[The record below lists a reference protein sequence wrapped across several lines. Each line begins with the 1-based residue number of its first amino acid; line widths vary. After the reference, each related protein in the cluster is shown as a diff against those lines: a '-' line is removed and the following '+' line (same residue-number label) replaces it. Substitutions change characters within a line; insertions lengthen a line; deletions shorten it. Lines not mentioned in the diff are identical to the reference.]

1 MSAQATD
8 TAVPAP
14 APAAAPAPAVVAES
28 QTAAATP
35 AADPTSAPA
44 APAAADA
51 AAPEVAA
58 AAQQPQAEQTAPA
71 DQKTEANPGVKPA
84 TEKPVEKTQTPLTS
98 LFEKLP
104 GILGEAKHN
113 EMWGVQ
119 LSDSTHVPTT
129 VVLQKFLRAN
139 DNDVSKAADQLQK
152 ALVWRRDTNP
162 GKLLDDISF
171 DKKKFGEL
179 GYVTT
184 HKDAQG
190 KDMIIT
196 WNIYGAVKDKKAT
209 FGNVDEFIKWRAA
222 LMELSVRKL
231 GLDKVQTPI
240 PDGGE
245 DPYQMIQVHDYLN
258 VSFLRMDPAVKAA
271 SSETIRIFAM
281 AYPELLVHK
290 YFVNIPALMGW
301 VFKAMKVFLAPKTIA
316 KFHPLG
322 YGNEL
327 AAELP
332 AYKDSLPKDYGGNG
346 ESIKITGQTV
356 KLADAAP
363 AAPVEQPAT
372 DATLTTDATPANA
385 PAPATDATPATAT
398 PATDATPANAPA
410 PATEA
415 ADPAVAET
423 KVAEPVVAPQPEK
436 TAEVAPSA
444 AAVPEKTEVPSVA
457 DLSINDKAEAK

>member
-1 MSAQATD
+1 MSAQTTD
-8 TAVPAP
+8 TPV
-14 APAAAPAPAVVAES
+14 AAPAPAVAAEAQPAAAAPAAEPTS
-28 QTAAATP
+28 ADAPAPAAVAAATP
-35 AADPTSAPA
+35 EVKQEQKTEKAA
-44 APAAADA
+44 APAA
-51 AAPEVAA
+51 
-58 AAQQPQAEQTAPA
+58 
-71 DQKTEANPGVKPA
+71 
-84 TEKPVEKTQTPLTS
+84 EKPVDKAQTPLSS

-104 GILGEAKHN
+104 AILAEAKHN

-119 LSDSTHVPTT
+119 LSDDTHVPTT

-139 DNDVSKAADQLQK
+139 EDDVSKAADQLQK
-152 ALVWRRDTNP
+152 ALIWRRDTNP
-162 GKLLDDISF
+162 GKLLDEVTF
-171 DKKKFGEL
+171 DGKKFGDL

-190 KDMIIT
+190 KEMIIT

-231 GLDKVQTPI
+231 NLDKVQTAI

-327 AAELP
+327 GGELP
-332 AYKDSLPKDYGGNG
+332 AYKDSLPKEYGGNAEG
-346 ESIKITGQTV
+346 IKTTGQTV
-356 KLADAAP
+356 KLTEAEAPVEKPAADATPAPAVAAPVATEAQPAAEAPSAVAAETKAVETTPPAVAVTEPAVASEPVNAAP
-363 AAPVEQPAT
+363 AA
-372 DATLTTDATPANA
+372 
-385 PAPATDATPATAT
+385 
-398 PATDATPANAPA
+398 
-410 PATEA
+410 
-415 ADPAVAET
+415 AET
-423 KVAEPVVAPQPEK
+423 
-436 TAEVAPSA
+436 
-444 AAVPEKTEVPSVA
+444 EKTEVPTVA
-457 DLSINDKAEAK
+457 DLSINDKTEAKEEAKTAAA

>member
-8 TAVPAP
+8 AAVPAP

-28 QTAAATP
+28 QAAAAAP

-51 AAPEVAA
+51 AAPEVAV
-58 AAQQPQAEQTAPA
+58 AAQPQTEQAAPA
-71 DQKTEANPGVKPA
+71 DQKTEVNPGDKPA
-84 TEKPVEKTQTPLTS
+84 AEKPVEKTQTPLTS

-104 GILGEAKHN
+104 GILSEAKHD

-139 DNDVSKAADQLQK
+139 DGDVSKAADQLQK

-162 GKLLDDISF
+162 GKLLDDVSF

-184 HKDAQG
+184 HKDARG
-190 KDMIIT
+190 KEMIIT

-231 GLDKVQTPI
+231 GLDKVQAPI

-332 AYKDSLPKDYGGNG
+332 AYKDSLAKEYGGNG
-346 ESIKITGQTV
+346 ESIKVTGQTV
-356 KLADAAP
+356 KLSDAAP
-363 AAPVEQPAT
+363 VAPADQPAT
-372 DATLTTDATPANA
+372 DATPV
-385 PAPATDATPATAT
+385 TPATV
-398 PATDATPANAPA
+398 PA
-410 PATEA
+410 PATETAPATEAPVPVA
-415 ADPAVAET
+415 AESEA
-423 KVAEPVVAPQPEK
+423 AEPVAAPQSEK
-436 TAEVAPSA
+436 AAEAAPVT
-444 AAVPEKTEVPSVA
+444 AAVPEKTEVPSIA
-457 DLSINDKAEAK
+457 DLSINDKAETKEEPKAAAL

>member
-1 MSAQATD
+1 MSAQTTD

-14 APAAAPAPAVVAES
+14 APAAAPAPTAVPEP
-28 QTAAATP
+28 QPAAAAP

-44 APAAADA
+44 APAVAADA
-51 AAPEVAA
+51 APE
-58 AAQQPQAEQTAPA
+58 QQQQQQQTEQTAPTG
-71 DQKTEANPGVKPA
+71 QNTEETAEVKPA
-84 TEKPVEKTQTPLTS
+84 AEKPVEKTQTPLTS
-98 LFEKLP
+98 LFAKLP
-104 GILGEAKHN
+104 GILSEAKHN

-119 LSDSTHVPTT
+119 LSDGTHVPTT

-139 DNDVSKAADQLQK
+139 DDDVSKAADQLQK

-162 GKLLDDISF
+162 GKLLDDVSF
-171 DKKKFGEL
+171 DKKKFDEL

-190 KDMIIT
+190 KEMIIT
-196 WNIYGAVKDKKAT
+196 WNIYGAVKDKKTT

-231 GLDKVQTPI
+231 SLDKVQTAI

-271 SSETIRIFAM
+271 SSETIRVFAM

-301 VFKAMKVFLAPKTIA
+301 VFKAMKVFLAPKTVA

-322 YGNEL
+322 YGSEL
-327 AAELP
+327 AVELP

-363 AAPVEQPAT
+363 AAPAEKPAT
-372 DATLTTDATPANA
+372 EATP
-385 PAPATDATPATAT
+385 TPA
-398 PATDATPANAPA
+398 A

-415 ADPAVAET
+415 PAPAATETKAAEPASVTTPAVAT
-423 KVAEPVVAPQPEK
+423 AEPVAAPQPEK
-436 TAEVAPSA
+436 AAEAAPTAVAG
-444 AAVPEKTEVPSVA
+444 PEETEVPNVA
-457 DLSINDKAEAK
+457 DLSINDKAETKEEAKPAAS

>member
-1 MSAQATD
+1 MSAQAAD

-14 APAAAPAPAVVAES
+14 APAAAPAPAPAVVAES
-28 QTAAATP
+28 EAAAATP

-58 AAQQPQAEQTAPA
+58 AAQQPQAEQTDLA

-162 GKLLDDISF
+162 GKLLDDVSF
-171 DKKKFGEL
+171 DKKKFDEL

-190 KDMIIT
+190 KEMIIT

-231 GLDKVQTPI
+231 GLDRVQTPI

-301 VFKAMKVFLAPKTIA
+301 VFKAMKVFLAPKTVA

-346 ESIKITGQTV
+346 ESVKITGQTV
-356 KLADAAP
+356 KIADAAP

-372 DATLTTDATPANA
+372 DATPANA
-385 PAPATDATPATAT
+385 S
-398 PATDATPANAPA
+398 A

-436 TAEVAPSA
+436 TAEVAPTA
-444 AAVPEKTEVPSVA
+444 AALPEKTEVPSVA
-457 DLSINDKAEAK
+457 DLSINDKVEAKEEPKTATA

>member
-1 MSAQATD
+1 MTTQATD
-8 TAVPAP
+8 TAIPAP

-28 QTAAATP
+28 QPAAAAP
-35 AADPTSAPA
+35 AAEPTSAPA
-44 APAAADA
+44 AAAAPDA

-58 AAQQPQAEQTAPA
+58 AAAKQQQQQPEQPEQAAPA
-71 DQKTEANPGVKPA
+71 DQKTEANPGDKPA
-84 TEKPVEKTQTPLTS
+84 AEKPVEKAQTPLAS
-98 LFEKLP
+98 LFDKLP

-162 GKLLDDISF
+162 GKLLDDVSF
-171 DKKKFGEL
+171 DKKKFGDL

-184 HKDAQG
+184 HKDSQG

-231 GLDKVQTPI
+231 GLDKVQAPI

-271 SSETIRIFAM
+271 SSETIRVFAM

-363 AAPVEQPAT
+363 AASAEQPA
-372 DATLTTDATPANA
+372 ADATPAV
-385 PAPATDATPATAT
+385 DATPAA
-398 PATDATPANAPA
+398 DATHVTAPA

-423 KVAEPVVAPQPEK
+423 KADEPVAAPQPEK
-436 TAEVAPSA
+436 AAEVAPAA

-457 DLSINDKAEAK
+457 DLSINDKAEAKEEPKAAAP

>member
-1 MSAQATD
+1 MSAQTTD
-8 TAVPAP
+8 TAVPATAPATAP
-14 APAAAPAPAVVAES
+14 APAAVPES
-28 QTAAATP
+28 QPVAAEP
-35 AADPTSAPA
+35 AADPTPAPA
-44 APAAADA
+44 ATADA
-51 AAPEVAA
+51 AA
-58 AAQQPQAEQTAPA
+58 QQQQTEQPAPTG
-71 DQKTEANPGVKPA
+71 QKTEENAQEKAATEKPA
-84 TEKPVEKTQTPLTS
+84 EKPVEKTQTPLTS
-98 LFEKLP
+98 LFDKLP
-104 GILGEAKHN
+104 GILSEARHN

-119 LSDSTHVPTT
+119 LSNSTHVPTT

-139 DNDVSKAADQLQK
+139 DDDVSKAADQLQK
-152 ALVWRRDTNP
+152 ALIWRRDTNP
-162 GKLLDDISF
+162 GKLLDDVSF
-171 DKKKFGEL
+171 DNKKFGEL

-190 KDMIIT
+190 KEMIIT

-231 GLDKVQTPI
+231 SLDKVQTAI

-271 SSETIRIFAM
+271 SSETIKVFAM

-301 VFKAMKVFLAPKTIA
+301 VFKGMKVFLAPKTIA

-322 YGNEL
+322 YGTEL
-327 AAELP
+327 AADLP

-363 AAPVEQPAT
+363 AAPAEKPAT
-372 DATLTTDATPANA
+372 EATPAPAA
-385 PAPATDATPATAT
+385 PAAAAAAT
-398 PATDATPANAPA
+398 APA

-415 ADPAVAET
+415 PVPAATET
-423 KVAEPVVAPQPEK
+423 KAAEPVSAATPAIANSEPVAAPQPEK
-436 TAEVAPSA
+436 AAEEAAPTA
-444 AAVPEKTEVPSVA
+444 AADADKTEVPNVA
-457 DLSINDKAEAK
+457 DLSINDKAETKEAKPAAP

>member
-1 MSAQATD
+1 MSAQTTD
-8 TAVPAP
+8 TPV
-14 APAAAPAPAVVAES
+14 AAPAPAVAADAQPAAAAPAAEPTSADAPAPAPVAV
-28 QTAAATP
+28 AAATP
-35 AADPTSAPA
+35 EVKKEQKTEKPAAAAQKTEEKADEKAA
-44 APAAADA
+44 APAA
-51 AAPEVAA
+51 
-58 AAQQPQAEQTAPA
+58 
-71 DQKTEANPGVKPA
+71 
-84 TEKPVEKTQTPLTS
+84 EKPVEKTQTPLSS

-104 GILGEAKHN
+104 AILAEAKHN

-119 LSDSTHVPTT
+119 LSDDTHVPTT

-139 DNDVSKAADQLQK
+139 DDDVSKAADQLQK
-152 ALVWRRDTNP
+152 ALIWRRDANP
-162 GKLLDDISF
+162 GKLLDEVTF
-171 DKKKFGEL
+171 DGKKFGDL

-190 KDMIIT
+190 KEMIIT

-231 GLDKVQTPI
+231 NLDKVQTAI

-327 AAELP
+327 GGELP
-332 AYKDSLPKDYGGNG
+332 AYKDSLPKEYGGNAEG
-346 ESIKITGQTV
+346 IKTTGQTV
-356 KLADAAP
+356 KLTEAEAPVEKPAADATPVPAVAAPVATETQPTAEAPSAVAAETKAVETTPPAVAVSEPAVASGPVNAAP
-363 AAPVEQPAT
+363 AAS
-372 DATLTTDATPANA
+372 
-385 PAPATDATPATAT
+385 
-398 PATDATPANAPA
+398 
-410 PATEA
+410 EA
-415 ADPAVAET
+415 
-423 KVAEPVVAPQPEK
+423 
-436 TAEVAPSA
+436 
-444 AAVPEKTEVPSVA
+444 EKTEVPTVA
-457 DLSINDKAEAK
+457 DLSINDKTEAKEETKTAAA

>member
-1 MSAQATD
+1 MSAQTTD
-8 TAVPAP
+8 TPVAVPAP
-14 APAAAPAPAVVAES
+14 AVAAEAQPAVAAPAVEPTSVDAPAPAAVADATPEVK
-28 QTAAATP
+28 QEQKTEQPAAA
-35 AADPTSAPA
+35 AAEKTEDKADEKAGAPA
-44 APAAADA
+44 A
-51 AAPEVAA
+51 
-58 AAQQPQAEQTAPA
+58 
-71 DQKTEANPGVKPA
+71 
-84 TEKPVEKTQTPLTS
+84 EKPVEKAQTPLSS

-104 GILGEAKHN
+104 TILAEAKHN

-119 LSDSTHVPTT
+119 LSDDTHIPTT

-139 DNDVSKAADQLQK
+139 DDDVSKAADQLQK

-162 GKLLDDISF
+162 GKLLDEVSF
-171 DKKKFGEL
+171 DASKFGDL

-190 KDMIIT
+190 KEMIIT
-196 WNIYGAVKDKKAT
+196 WNIYGAVKDRKAT

-231 GLDKVQTPI
+231 NLDKVQTAI

-322 YGNEL
+322 YGSEL
-327 AAELP
+327 GGELP
-332 AYKDSLPKDYGGNG
+332 AYKDSLPKDYGGNA
-346 ESIKITGQTV
+346 ESIKTTGQTV
-356 KLADAAP
+356 KFAEAEAPVEKPAADATAAPVVAAPVATETQPTAEAPAAVTAETPAPAVAVSEPAVASEPVKAAP
-363 AAPVEQPAT
+363 AAA
-372 DATLTTDATPANA
+372 
-385 PAPATDATPATAT
+385 
-398 PATDATPANAPA
+398 
-410 PATEA
+410 EA
-415 ADPAVAET
+415 
-423 KVAEPVVAPQPEK
+423 
-436 TAEVAPSA
+436 
-444 AAVPEKTEVPSVA
+444 EKTEVPTVA
-457 DLSINDKAEAK
+457 DLSINDKTEAKEEAKTVAA

>member
-1 MSAQATD
+1 MSAQTTD
-8 TAVPAP
+8 TPV
-14 APAAAPAPAVVAES
+14 AAPAPAVAAEAQPAAAAPAAES
-28 QTAAATP
+28 TSVDAPAPTAVAAATP
-35 AADPTSAPA
+35 EVKQEQKTEQPAAAAAEKTEDKADEKAA
-44 APAAADA
+44 APAA
-51 AAPEVAA
+51 
-58 AAQQPQAEQTAPA
+58 
-71 DQKTEANPGVKPA
+71 
-84 TEKPVEKTQTPLTS
+84 EKPVEKAQTPLSS

-104 GILGEAKHN
+104 AILAEAKHN

-119 LSDSTHVPTT
+119 LSDDTHVPTT

-139 DNDVSKAADQLQK
+139 DDDVSKAADQLQK
-152 ALVWRRDTNP
+152 ALIWRRDTNP
-162 GKLLDDISF
+162 GKLLDEVSF
-171 DKKKFGEL
+171 DAKKFGDL

-190 KDMIIT
+190 KEMIIT

-231 GLDKVQTPI
+231 NLDKVQTAI

-271 SSETIRIFAM
+271 SSETIRVFAM

-322 YGNEL
+322 YGSEL
-327 AAELP
+327 GGELP
-332 AYKDSLPKDYGGNG
+332 AYKDSLPKDYGGNAEG
-346 ESIKITGQTV
+346 IKTTGQTV
-356 KLADAAP
+356 KFAEAEAPVEKPAADATPVPVVAAP
-363 AAPVEQPAT
+363 AATETQPTAE
-372 DATLTTDATPANA
+372 APAA
-385 PAPATDATPATAT
+385 VAAETPAPAV
-398 PATDATPANAPA
+398 
-410 PATEA
+410 
-415 ADPAVAET
+415 AVSEPG
-423 KVAEPVVAPQPEK
+423 VASEPVKAD
-436 TAEVAPSA
+436 SA
-444 AAVPEKTEVPSVA
+444 AAEAEKTEVPTVA
-457 DLSINDKAEAK
+457 DLSINDKTEAKEEAKTVAA

>member
-14 APAAAPAPAVVAES
+14 ASAAAPAPVPVAES
-28 QTAAATP
+28 QPAAAAP
-35 AADPTSAPA
+35 AADPISAPA
-44 APAAADA
+44 APVAADA
-51 AAPEVAA
+51 AAAPEVTA
-58 AAQQPQAEQTAPA
+58 AAQQQTDQTASA
-71 DQKTEANPGVKPA
+71 DQKTEVKPEDKPA
-84 TEKPVEKTQTPLTS
+84 AEKPVEKTQTPLTS

-104 GILGEAKHN
+104 GILSEAKHN

-139 DNDVSKAADQLQK
+139 DDDVSKAAHQLQK
-152 ALVWRRDTNP
+152 ALIWRRDTNP
-162 GKLLDDISF
+162 GKLLDDVSF
-171 DKKKFGEL
+171 DKKKFDEL

-190 KDMIIT
+190 KEVVIT
-196 WNIYGAVKDKKAT
+196 WNIYGAVKDKKTT

-231 GLDKVQTPI
+231 SLDKVQTPI

-258 VSFLRMDPAVKAA
+258 VSFLRMDPAVKTA

-332 AYKDSLPKDYGGNG
+332 AYKDSLAKDYGGNG

-363 AAPVEQPAT
+363 AEKPAEKPAT
-372 DATLTTDATPANA
+372 VATPA
-385 PAPATDATPATAT
+385 PAVPAAAT
-398 PATDATPANAPA
+398 APA

-415 ADPAVAET
+415 PVPAVAET
-423 KVAEPVVAPQPEK
+423 KVAEPVAAPQPEK
-436 TAEVAPSA
+436 AAEAAPAPAA
-444 AAVPEKTEVPSVA
+444 AAVPETTEVPNVA
-457 DLSINDKAEAK
+457 DLSINDKADSKEEPKAAAP